1 MARKKRRFEQLEA
14 AASTP
19 KEKVIYTNPL
29 QQKVGE
35 KLEDVERQLQG
46 KGKTVLYGIGAI
58 VVLAILVFVF
68 TTWSRRSS
76 AAAQTALGKAI
87 ETSQVR
93 VSDTPPLAGSTEKT
107 FKTEADR
114 ANASIAEFQAVADK
128 FGGAVGEKARYFVAV
143 NRLVIDRP
151 AGIQDLEGLAKS
163 DSEVGKLAKF
173 ALAQT
178 RADDGKLDEAVAMY
192 QELLNVKDPVVAR
205 DTINFQLAKV
215 YEKQGKTKEAA
226 DIYYDIAKKASEAKD
241 AEGKPQRMTS
251 TATDAKE
258 KLKQLDPERAK
269 EIVEPSPESPFG

>member
-1 MARKKRRFEQLEA
+1 MARKKRRCEQLEA

-46 KGKTVLYGIGAI
+46 KGKTVLYGLGAL

-68 TTWSRRSS
+68 ATWSRRSS
-76 AAAQTALGKAI
+76 ATAQTALGKAI

-178 RADDGKLDEAVAMY
+178 RADDGKLDETVAMY
-192 QELLNVKDPVVAR
+192 QELLTAKDPVVAR

-241 AEGKPQRMTS
+241 PEGKPQRMTS

-258 KLKQLDPERAK
+258 KLKLLDPERAK
-269 EIVEPSPESPFG
+269 EIVEAPPESPFG